1 MRIFLDTNVLVS
13 AFATRGLCSDVLRE
27 TVSSHQLIISEPL
40 LTELE
45 RILKYKIHL
54 PETLIKESLSFITQI
69 GLAAEPI
76 DGPVLDIEDKDD
88 IVLIYSALNGNT
100 NLFVTGDK
108 ELLDLE
114 KVDQMVIVNPRSF
127 WELLKNQPIDYIG
140 FPTRITTAIFI
151 IHATALLRLF
161 A

>member
-127 WELLKNQPIDYIG
+127 WELLKNQPID
-140 FPTRITTAIFI
+140 
-151 IHATALLRLF
+151 
-161 A
+161 

>member
-1 MRIFLDTNVLVS
+1 MDTNVLVS

-127 WELLKNQPIDYIG
+127 WELLKNQPID
-140 FPTRITTAIFI
+140 
-151 IHATALLRLF
+151 
-161 A
+161 